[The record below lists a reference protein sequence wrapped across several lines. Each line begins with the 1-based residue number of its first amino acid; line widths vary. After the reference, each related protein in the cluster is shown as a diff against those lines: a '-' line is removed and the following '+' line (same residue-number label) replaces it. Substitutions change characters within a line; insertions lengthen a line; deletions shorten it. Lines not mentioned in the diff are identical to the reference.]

1 MAPSGEQTRKPR
13 PKQDEAQEAEA
24 KTEAKSETADEV
36 DELLDEID
44 EVLEVNAEEF
54 VRGFIQKGGE

>member
-1 MAPSGEQTRKPR
+1 MASGEQTRKPR
-13 PKQDEAQEAEA
+13 PKQDDATEAEA
-24 KTEAKSETADEV
+24 KTAEKTESADEV

>member
-1 MAPSGEQTRKPR
+1 MADQKRTPKP
-13 PKQDEAQEAEA
+13 KKDEAEKTTDASKA
-24 KTEAKSETADEV
+24 KEEESTEM

-44 EVLEVNAEEF
+44 EVLEANAEDF